1 MRRRDLKPG
10 QKYGRLTLLSKA
22 ENKPCWLC
30 RCDCGNEKVIRS
42 DAIGIRTFSCG
53 CYGREVLEQ
62 QHKRK
67 LRQKYKDLDSN
78 KDSEYYRLY
87 HTWGHM
93 KARCYNPNNNVYDLY
108 GGRGIGVCDEW
119 RNDYQKFKDWAVA
132 NGWRKDAKGM
142 EQSIDRIDPNKDY
155 SPENCRWTDASTQ
168 ALNKRSAFL
177 INVNGETHSITEW
190 SRIRGVDPSV
200 IRRRYHKYGMRG
212 EQLFHPIPR
221 SVRYADRNTVVFHGK
236 EVPVVDLCR
245 EYGISDATLRY
256 RYKQGWSDDKL
267 VEKPKHKPV
276 IKMEYEGK
284 MYSISELCKNFGFK
298 ETTLRRRHARGLDF
312 YGNKIAG

>member
-1 MRRRDLKPG
+1 
-10 QKYGRLTLLSKA
+10 
-22 ENKPCWLC
+22 
-30 RCDCGNEKVIRS
+30 
-42 DAIGIRTFSCG
+42 
-53 CYGREVLEQ
+53 
-62 QHKRK
+62 
-67 LRQKYKDLDSN
+67 
-78 KDSEYYRLY
+78 
-87 HTWGHM
+87 
-93 KARCYNPNNNVYDLY
+93 
-108 GGRGIGVCDEW
+108 
-119 RNDYQKFKDWAVA
+119 
-132 NGWRKDAKGM
+132 
-142 EQSIDRIDPNKDY
+142 
-155 SPENCRWTDASTQ
+155 
-168 ALNKRSAFL
+168 
-177 INVNGETHSITEW
+177 
-190 SRIRGVDPSV
+190 
-200 IRRRYHKYGMRG
+200 MRG